1 MKILKVLLVGLF
13 TIGFPASYHGISVL
27 LMSIIKWKTG
37 CE

>member
-1 MKILKVLLVGLF
+1 MKILKVVLSGLF
-13 TIGFPASYHGISVL
+13 TIGFPTCYHGFGVL